1 MKTIITNLI
10 SRLSVVGI
18 VFMLSGFFE
27 NSASAMTARPLN
39 QEFLD
44 ATLPTDLFWQYDST
58 LDGRIELRGD
68 TASTVTDYIP
78 SQYYIPSNWTGG
90 SRVRGNFFRCD
101 QTAELTR
108 QGFYLGRS
116 VSTPVQFVVY
126 ESTSENGTYN
136 LIASDSVTASV
147 GSNMVYSTSLN
158 AVLKENRYYMIGM
171 AWGNS
176 SQYRTSGSHPRLT
189 SFGESLNG
197 FELNSTYPATGTITK
212 GSSSF
217 TYVQSLDVST
227 NMVMRMDDS
236 VNGSGISTNS
246 LGIVFGLGGYD
257 PLTLSFKH
265 RAAGEEVHP
274 GDGLFLSDDSGS
286 TFTKIYT
293 LPSGTTAWQT
303 FTLDLNVLADA
314 NGISLSGTPV
324 LKFQQVD
331 DYGWPTDGR
340 EFDDIRLYSNPDIL
354 LDDAEYASGSSSN
367 VWKKA
372 LGIRTLPVDLE
383 TWLIGGLNTVSYPS
397 TQYRISILDGATT
410 VYSSTVSHP
419 ANFQGLETAQDDWT
433 ANLQVSGTTHFPK
446 NEYTLK
452 VEADSS
458 GQITEG
464 REDNNSRTL
473 PLVINNYS
481 GKLYFDDI
489 ETEITVTDWT
499 RTSDTHHT
507 ISGTGTLSGY
517 AFTFSDLQVI
527 KDLTTL
533 DYTMNPADWQTINVD
548 VPDQFEQQDIR
559 YTFGSPVR
567 LTASG
572 GTVDV
577 EVRLPSGL
585 GIATHQTYMMDS
597 TIAFYN
603 VPVDTALSMNASL
616 TRNANFQLSEETK
629 PLWIA
634 ATSATWHPTLG
645 TFEFTRAGSVV
656 CTRTAGHD
664 FLESNSSN
672 LDTPDLALKRSN
684 AEYYRFVDSV
694 DSDISVSTTASEDAR
709 LTTTISL
716 KPGAFSPHF
725 PYGPEIG
732 WNYSSQIVL
741 KDDLIDSGSVLDSP
755 KPLSI
760 SYATTSAEASCSAPA
775 NPKIINLNPNDNFIT
790 FSKDGGLNLPVYFSY
805 SDILWG
811 LGQNGKYAQE
821 ASGFNNGR
829 FYMAGH
835 FIRNDQSQL
844 SSTLNSG
851 PAVILLSGIR
861 PDTGDLERPGHY
873 SSNEDYRAGL
883 ADYAGLN
890 LRASKNPSHAA
901 RSVLGGKQTDY
912 WLQTERSK
920 YYVRPSGVTG
930 IHEAVPYSFPKTL
943 EIYGYL
949 HQFDQ
954 YGLSYLSGTPV
965 DSRTD
970 GLVVLPYPSSFD
982 VEYDGLRFDPLGEIL
997 GGELANASDKLMAYW
1012 NAVIDP
1018 RTFFYAPTEAST
1030 CANSA
1035 RVLCLGITT
1044 ACANIDGTLAGV
1056 LGFLPDGNLANE
1068 AAGVQNVD
1076 SRLSLP
1082 DRIQLDGPGSEAYHF
1097 TPILSAYYNDYENRG
1112 AGSSDIGWINLAG
1125 ALDVAF
1131 FDDLNVLFHTS
1142 ASTNSTTAPIYMTGG
1157 FSDDSNFTFH
1167 VNPQD
1172 FDPLNAGKPSGV
1184 IIDDFR
1190 YPYTDQYRVRA
1201 QKTWLEIVE
1210 FDYPLDWST
1219 STKSFQ
1225 SANPVEN
1232 DIVILQL
1239 EHQADYL
1246 SADHAELSFGIQ
1258 YDGLPQINIAN
1269 MAFNAIDE
1277 QTGMASAVLN
1287 SVNSNLFQTIFSGLT
1302 RFDSLLAD
1310 VPEKLFE
1317 PILEQS
1323 VDPIVDQLYTQLNS
1337 AYASAPNTD
1346 YYSGLIEGYV
1356 AGPIGSVQQQL
1367 EDLADTTGNAVN
1379 MLDEIDG
1386 HLEQAMRVIDAFVD
1400 TVEYDPLT
1408 GQQLAQ
1414 PVSGLLNL
1422 QGTQFEFLGDLAA
1435 GIIGTLAADLA
1446 NELAGELV
1454 PELNETLEELKPA
1467 LDTARE
1473 YLTEIRSVIEEAR
1486 TQLADGESFARELQN
1501 ALDPAQLQAAMDA
1514 AVSDLTQQFDDLQA
1528 AGDLLEEYTAEEI
1541 KTMIR
1546 QSIEDQFYASLACC
1560 NIQQIIRSRLYDV
1573 QASVQTAID
1582 GVFQQVNTA
1591 IKGVIGEY
1599 LTAIDEE
1606 INGMLGDLS
1615 DLVGAGQIDGY
1626 AHIKHDSLT
1635 ELRLDGAFQWKVP
1648 EEMEFE
1654 AYMIIRQLNAD
1665 GSSSCGLPGDNATEV
1680 ILGTDD
1686 VGLSWVGSDLRA
1698 KINTKFAFATGPFK
1712 PIGLAGAFEM
1722 TEGTVNFEAF
1732 KITELYAAAAFGA
1745 RENYLSAAL
1754 RCEMTSFEVEG
1765 GVFFGRTCSLDP
1777 FAWDPDVQGILGD
1790 PPFTGVYVYGEG
1802 WMPIVDYGCLFRIK
1816 AGVGAGMFAFLE
1828 GPIGGKVFLGAEGEA
1843 LCVVGVRGEVT
1854 LVGLKNG
1861 DLMRMKG
1868 KGKISGKVGPCP
1880 FCVKFSASAEITYEN
1895 GAWDADY

>member
-1 MKTIITNLI
+1 MKTITSSLI
-10 SRLSVVGI
+10 SRLSMLS
-18 VFMLSGFFE
+18 FMLLFSLCW
-27 NSASAMTARPLN
+27 NPSVSAMTARPLN

-44 ATLPTDLFWQYDST
+44 ATLPNDIFWQYEST
-58 LDGRIELRGD
+58 LDGRMELRGD
-68 TASTVTDYIP
+68 STSTVTENIP
-78 SQYYIPSNWTGG
+78 GNPVLFSTYSGG
-90 SRVRGNFFRCD
+90 NRIRANFYRCD
-101 QTAELTR
+101 QTTELTR

-116 VSTPVQFVVY
+116 QSTTVQFAIY
-126 ESTSENGTYN
+126 ESSTETGTYN
-136 LIASDSVTASV
+136 LLSSTSVTAAI
-147 GSNMVYSTSLN
+147 GTNFVYGTMNTVMQEGKFYLIGASWNN
-158 AVLKENRYYMIGM
+158 A
-171 AWGNS
+171 
-176 SQYRTSGSHPRLT
+176 SQYRSSGTHPQQPI
-189 SFGESLNG
+189 FGESLGGYESNVYPPAATVSG
-197 FELNSTYPATGTITK
+197 STKNTLV
-212 GSSSF
+212 
-217 TYVQSLDVST
+217 YVQTLEVST
-227 NMVMRMDDS
+227 NMVMRMDDR
-236 VNGSGISTNS
+236 VNGSGLSTNS
-246 LGIVFGLGGYD
+246 VGIIFGLGGYD

-265 RAAGEEVHP
+265 RAAGEEAHP
-274 GDGLFLSDDSGS
+274 GDGIFLSGDSGT
-286 TFTKIYT
+286 TFSKIYD

-303 FTLDLNVLADA
+303 FTLDINTLAA
-314 NGISLSGTPV
+314 QNGISLNGTSV

-354 LDDAEYASGSSSN
+354 LDDAEYVSGSASN
-367 VWKKA
+367 IWKKG
-372 LGIRTLPVDLE
+372 LSIRTIPLNLD
-383 TWLIGGLNTVSYPS
+383 TWLIDGLNPASYPGA
-397 TQYRISILDGATT
+397 QYRVSILDGATS
-410 VYSSTVSHP
+410 VYSRTITHPVS
-419 ANFQGLETAQDDWT
+419 FQSLETATDDWI
-433 ANLQVSGTTHFPK
+433 AYFQLPGTTHFPK
-446 NEYTLK
+446 NNYTLK

-458 GQITEG
+458 NLISEG

-489 ETEITVTDWT
+489 ETEITVTDWS

-507 ISGTGTLSGY
+507 ISGNGLLSGY
-517 AFTFSDLQVI
+517 PFTFTNLQVI
-527 KDLTTL
+527 KNLTTL

-548 VPDQFEQQDIR
+548 VPEQFEQQNIH
-559 YTFGSPVR
+559 YEFGSPVR
-567 LTASG
+567 LTANG

-597 TIAFYN
+597 TIEFYD
-603 VPVDTALSMNASL
+603 VPVDTALTMTAPL

-629 PLWIA
+629 PLWIY

-645 TFEFTRAGSVV
+645 TFEFTSGGSVV

-664 FLESNSSN
+664 FLESNSAN
-672 LDTPDLALKRSN
+672 LDSPELALKRSN

-694 DSDISVSTTASEDAR
+694 QSDITVTTTADEDAR
-709 LTTTISL
+709 LSAKL
-716 KPGAFSPHF
+716 VFSPGEFSPHF
-725 PYGPEIG
+725 PYGPEIS
-732 WNYSSQIVL
+732 WNYSSQL
-741 KDDLIDSGSVLDSP
+741 ELTDDLPTMGSALADPS
-755 KPLSI
+755 PLSI
-760 SYATTSAEASCSAPA
+760 SYATTCAEAACSAPS
-775 NPKIINLNPNDNFIT
+775 NPETIPLFPNDYFMA
-790 FSKDGGLNLPVYFSY
+790 FSKDGGLDLPVYFNGT
-805 SDILWG
+805 DIRWG
-811 LGQNGKYAQE
+811 LGQNGLYAQE
-821 ASGFNNGR
+821 ALNFDKGR
-829 FYMAGH
+829 FYMPGH

-844 SSTLNSG
+844 PADLNMG
-851 PAVILLSGIR
+851 PAVILLSGMR
-861 PDTGDLERPGHY
+861 PASADMERPGHY
-873 SSNEDYRAGL
+873 SGNEDYRAGL

-890 LRASKNPSHAA
+890 LRVEENLARAA
-901 RSVLGGKQTDY
+901 RSVLGGVQTDQ

-930 IHEAVPYSFPKTL
+930 IHEAEPYSFPNTL

-954 YGLSYLSGTPV
+954 YGLSYLSGNPV
-965 DSRTD
+965 ESRTD
-970 GLVVLPYPSSFD
+970 GLVMLPYPSSFD
-982 VEYDGLRFDPLGEIL
+982 VEYDGLRFDCLGEIL

-1018 RTFFYAPTEAST
+1018 RTFFYAPTDAST

-1044 ACANIDGTLAGV
+1044 ACANIDGVLTGV
-1056 LGFLPDGNLANE
+1056 LGFLPNGNLANK

-1082 DRIQLDGPGSEAYHF
+1082 DRIKLDGPGSEEYHF

-1112 AGSSDIGWINLAG
+1112 PGFSDTGWINFAG

-1131 FDDLNVLFHTS
+1131 FNDLNVLFHTS

-1157 FSDDSNFTFH
+1157 FSDDSNDTFH
-1167 VNPQD
+1167 VNPGT
-1172 FDPLNAGKPSGV
+1172 FDELNAGKPSGV
-1184 IIDDFR
+1184 TLDDFR

-1201 QKTWLEIVE
+1201 QKTWLEVVN
-1210 FDYPLDWST
+1210 FDYPLNWST
-1219 STKSFQ
+1219 STKSFK
-1225 SANPVEN
+1225 SAEPVEN
-1232 DIVILQL
+1232 DIVILKL

-1246 SADHAELSFGIQ
+1246 SADHAEISFGVQ

-1287 SVNSNLFQTIFSGLT
+1287 SVNSNLFQTIFSGLAQ
-1302 RFDSLLAD
+1302 FDKLLAD
-1310 VPEKLFE
+1310 VPEQLFE
-1317 PILEQS
+1317 PILAQS
-1323 VDPIVDQLYTQLNS
+1323 VDPIVDQLYTQLNI
-1337 AYASAPNTD
+1337 AYAAAPDTD
-1346 YYSGLIEGYV
+1346 YYSALIQGYV
-1356 AGPIGSVQQQL
+1356 AGPVGSVQEQL
-1367 EDLADTTGNAVN
+1367 EDLADSSGNAVN

-1386 HLEQAMRVIDAFVD
+1386 HLEQALRVIDAFVD
-1400 TVEYDPLT
+1400 TVQYDPLT

-1414 PVSGLLNL
+1414 PISGLLNL

-1435 GIIGTLAADLA
+1435 GIVGTMAADLA

-1473 YLTEIRSVIEEAR
+1473 YLTEIRDVIEQAKA
-1486 TQLADGESFARELQN
+1486 QLADGESFVRELQN

-1514 AVSDLTQQFDDLQA
+1514 AVSDLTEQFDELQT

-1546 QSIEDQFYASLACC
+1546 QSIEDRFYSSLACC
-1560 NIQQIIRSRLYDV
+1560 NIQQVIRSRLYDV

-1591 IKGVIGEY
+1591 IKNVIGEY

-1648 EEMEFE
+1648 EEMEFS

-1680 ILGTDD
+1680 VLGTDD

-1698 KINTKFAFATGPFK
+1698 KINTKFAFSSGPFK

-1722 TEGTVNFEAF
+1722 TEGSVSFEAF

-1854 LVGLKNG
+1854 LVGMKNG

-1895 GAWDADY
+1895 GDWDADY

>member
-1 MKTIITNLI
+1 MAPPI
-10 SRLSVVGI
+10 RED
-18 VFMLSGFFE
+18 FDE
-27 NSASAMTARPLN
+27 
-39 QEFLD
+39 
-44 ATLPTDLFWQYDST
+44 ATLPNDILWIYDSSPE
-58 LDGRIELRGD
+58 GRIELRGD
-68 TASTVTDYIP
+68 TESVVTDNIP
-78 SQYYIPSNWTGG
+78 GFFINPNHYTGSN
-90 SRVRGNFFRCD
+90 RMRGNFFECD
-101 QTAELTR
+101 QTVELTR
-108 QGFYLGRS
+108 QGFYLGRPQSTS
-116 VSTPVQFVVY
+116 VQLLVY
-126 ESTSENGTYN
+126 ESATENGTYS
-136 LIASDSVTASV
+136 LISSNTVTAPV
-147 GSNMVYSTSLN
+147 GTNYVYGTLN
-158 AVLKENRYYMIGM
+158 TILKEGKYYMIGA
-171 AWGNS
+171 AWNNS
-176 SQYRTSGSHPRLT
+176 ARYSTSGSHPQQT
-189 SFGESLNG
+189 AFGQSLG
-197 FELNSTYPATGTITK
+197 GYTASGYPAANSISGASP
-212 GSSSF
+212 SSL
-217 TYVQSLDVST
+217 TYVQKLDLAT

-236 VNGSGISTNS
+236 ISAGQTATNS
-246 LGIVFGLGGYD
+246 LGLVVDIEGLD
-257 PLTLSFKH
+257 PVTLSFKH
-265 RAAGEEVHP
+265 RASGEEDQP
-274 GDGLFLSDDSGS
+274 GDGIFLSNDSGTS
-286 TFTKIYT
+286 FTKIYD
-293 LPSGTTAWQT
+293 LPNGTTGWQT
-303 FTLDLNVLADA
+303 FNLDINALAA
-314 NGISLSGTPV
+314 QNGIPITGNPV
-324 LKFQQVD
+324 IKFQQVD
-331 DYGWPTDGR
+331 NYSWPTDGR
-340 EFDDIRLYSNPDIL
+340 EFDDIRIYSNADID
-354 LDDAEYASGSSSN
+354 LDDADYLFVSNTNNIWKTVLGTRNIPIELQTTLRSG
-367 VWKKA
+367 VA
-372 LGIRTLPVDLE
+372 AE
-383 TWLIGGLNTVSYPS
+383 SYPN
-397 TQYRISILDGATT
+397 TAYRFTILDGATP
-410 VYSSTVSHP
+410 VFSNSANRNISFP
-419 ANFQGLETAQDDWT
+419 ALETEEDDWT
-433 ANLQVSGTTHFPK
+433 ANFYIPGTEKFAK
-446 NEYTLK
+446 NNYTILI
-452 VEADSS
+452 EADADN
-458 GQITEG
+458 QINEG
-464 REDNNSRTL
+464 RENNNTATL
-473 PLVINNYS
+473 PITINQYS

-489 ETEITVTDWT
+489 ETEITVTDWS

-507 ISGTGTLSGY
+507 ISGTGLLSGY
-517 AFTFSDLQVI
+517 PFTFTNLQAI
-527 KDLTTL
+527 KDPATL

-548 VPDQFEQQDIR
+548 VPDQFEQQDIH
-559 YTFGSPVR
+559 YTFSSPVR
-567 LTASG
+567 LTANG

-585 GIATHQTYMMDS
+585 GISTHQTYMMDS
-597 TIAFYN
+597 TIEFYD
-603 VPVDTALSMNASL
+603 VPVDTALSMNTSL

-645 TFEFTRAGSVV
+645 TFEFTHEGSIV
-656 CTRTAGHD
+656 CTRTAGHE

-672 LDTPDLALKRSN
+672 MVDPNLALKRSN

-694 DSDISVSTTASEDAR
+694 QSDITVTTTANEDAR
-709 LTTTISL
+709 LSTKLALS
-716 KPGAFSPHF
+716 PGYFSPHL
-725 PYGPEIG
+725 PYGPEIS
-732 WNYSSQIVL
+732 WNYSSQL
-741 KDDLIDSGSVLDSP
+741 ELTDDLPTTGSALADP
-755 KPLSI
+755 GALSI
-760 SYATTSAEASCSAPA
+760 TYATTCAEAACSAPA
-775 NPKIINLNPNDNFIT
+775 DPETLPLVPNDYFMT
-790 FSKDGGLNLPVYFSY
+790 FSKDGGLDLPVYFNAT
-805 SDILWG
+805 DIRWG
-811 LGQNGKYAQE
+811 RGQNGLYAQE
-821 ASGFNNGR
+821 ASNFNNGR
-829 FYMAGH
+829 FYMPGH

-844 SSTLNSG
+844 SSDLNVG
-851 PAVILLSGIR
+851 PAVILLSGMR
-861 PDTGDLERPGHY
+861 PDTGDMERPGHY
-873 SSNEDYRAGL
+873 SGNEDYRAGL

-890 LRASKNPSHAA
+890 LRVEENLYRAA
-901 RSVLGGKQTDY
+901 RSVLGGEQTDY

-930 IHEAVPYSFPKTL
+930 IHEAEPYSFPDTL

-954 YGLSYLSGTPV
+954 YGLSYLSGNPV
-965 DSRTD
+965 ESRTD
-970 GLVVLPYPSSFD
+970 GLVMLPYPSSFD
-982 VEYDGLRFDPLGEIL
+982 VEYDGLRFDCLGEIL

-1018 RTFFYAPTEAST
+1018 RTFFYAPTDAST

-1044 ACANIDGTLAGV
+1044 ACANIDGLLSGV
-1056 LGFLPDGNLANE
+1056 LGFMPNGNLANK

-1082 DRIQLDGPGSEAYHF
+1082 DRIQLDGPGSEEYHF

-1112 AGSSDIGWINLAG
+1112 GGSADIGWINFAG

-1142 ASTNSTTAPIYMTGG
+1142 ASTNSSTAPIYMTGG
-1157 FSDDSNFTFH
+1157 FSDGSAQTFH
-1167 VNPQD
+1167 VNPGT
-1172 FDPLNAGKPSGV
+1172 FDELNAGKPSGV
-1184 IIDDFR
+1184 IVDDFR
-1190 YPYTDQYRVRA
+1190 NPYTDQYRVHAR
-1201 QKTWLEIVE
+1201 KTWLEIVN
-1210 FDYPLDWST
+1210 FDYPLNWST

-1225 SANPVEN
+1225 SAEPVEN
-1232 DIVILQL
+1232 DIVVLKL

-1246 SADHAELSFGIQ
+1246 SADHAEISFGVQ

-1302 RFDSLLAD
+1302 QFDNLLAD

-1317 PILEQS
+1317 PILAQS
-1323 VDPIVDQLYTQLNS
+1323 VDPIVDELYTALNN
-1337 AYASAPNTD
+1337 AYAAAPDTD
-1346 YYSGLIEGYV
+1346 YYSSLIQGYV
-1356 AGPIGSVQQQL
+1356 AGPVGSVQQQL
-1367 EDLADTTGNAVN
+1367 EDLVDTSGNAVN
-1379 MLDEIDG
+1379 MLDEIDE
-1386 HLEQAMRVIDAFVD
+1386 HLEQALRVIDAFVN

-1414 PVSGLLNL
+1414 PISGLLNL

-1435 GIIGTLAADLA
+1435 GIIGTMAADLA

-1473 YLTEIRSVIEEAR
+1473 YLTEIRDVIEEAKA
-1486 TQLADGESFARELQN
+1486 QLAAGESFVRELQN

-1514 AVSDLTQQFDDLQA
+1514 AVSDLTEQFDDLQA
-1528 AGDLLEEYTAEEI
+1528 AGDLFEEYTAEEI
-1541 KTMIR
+1541 KTLIR
-1546 QSIEDQFYASLACC
+1546 QSIEDRFYASLACC
-1560 NIQQIIRSRLYDV
+1560 NIQQVIRSRLYDV
-1573 QASVQTAID
+1573 QASVETAID

-1591 IKGVIGEY
+1591 IKNVIGEY

-1626 AHIKHDSLT
+1626 AHVKHDSLT

-1648 EEMEFE
+1648 EEMEFS

-1698 KINTKFAFATGPFK
+1698 KINTKFAFSSGPFK

-1722 TEGTVNFEAF
+1722 TEGSVSFEAF

-1854 LVGLKNG
+1854 LVGMKNG

-1895 GAWDADY
+1895 GDWDADY